1 VSAPSLTGHGTPEE
15 AWWGPGGLDTVPV
28 RDPWEIRPPGRVVV
42 VAPHPDDEVLGVGGT
57 LAVWAAAGTEV
68 AVVAVTDGE
77 GSHPGSPTTTPAALA
92 ARRAEERRDAL
103 AVLGVEP
110 AVARLRLPDSA
121 VAAGD
126 VADALG
132 DLLRAGDTVVVPVD
146 GDGHPDHDAVAVGGA
161 RAAADA
167 GVACWRYP
175 VWLWHWARPGEVS
188 FDGARRLVLP
198 GTVVRAKGVAISRFT
213 SQIAPLSD
221 DPRDATVLSDA
232 VLARFRRD
240 SEILWG
246 PR

>member
-15 AWWGPGGLDTVPV
+15 AWWGPGGLDTVPT
-28 RDPWEIRPPGRVVV
+28 RDPAEARPSGRVVV

-103 AVLGVEP
+103 AVLGVEA

-146 GDGHPDHDAVAVGGA
+146 GDGHPDHDAVAEV
-161 RAAADA
+161 AAGA
-167 GVACWRYP
+167 GVP
-175 VWLWHWARPGEVS
+175 VLGYAVWWWHWAEAGQLRPGAVVVEP
-188 FDGARRLVLP
+188 DAAARQ
-198 GTVVRAKGVAISRFT
+198 AKRDAVACFRT
-213 SQIAPLSD
+213 QVEPLSD
-221 DPRDATVLSDA
+221 HPADAAILPPPVLERL
-232 VLARFRRD
+232 VRRD
-240 SEILWG
+240 EVLW
-246 PR
+246 R